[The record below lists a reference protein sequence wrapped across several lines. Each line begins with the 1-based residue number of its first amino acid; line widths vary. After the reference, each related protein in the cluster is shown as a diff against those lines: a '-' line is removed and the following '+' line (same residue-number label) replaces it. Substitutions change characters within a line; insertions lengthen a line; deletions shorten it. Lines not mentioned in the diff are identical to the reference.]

1 MKKSSLLI
9 SLLLITSLYGC
20 TGNINVDTSV
30 NVNVSPAGVSATNS
44 AADPTTATSTDPSAS
59 ETQNSQT
66 TQTTNPSSPAP
77 GQSSH
82 EMIPFNTDHTGVYAG
97 YYFIP
102 INDKIY
108 RYYSEPE
115 QDHNITLSDL
125 IFECTETGIGE
136 DFVHSI
142 YELQEY
148 PDHSVL
154 FAVCKDSAGDT
165 LSEQIIACKPAEG
178 ASQEDIDRVK
188 TGGFV
193 IMEDGSVTSGKD
205 AWLDFYEKTTSGE
218 SATIRV
224 AYIYTLDKETCS
236 YEYYEVV
243 KDDYPA
249 LFLKEII
256 YDGQSYTCNPLHY
269 DGETYSPMYIPEYDN
284 EPSSWKYLVR
294 FTGEPYVTDGL
305 YTAYDRFV
313 LVDEESVTWRD
324 LEWGVFSSQ
333 TDDCIPYEEVFCEY
347 TWR

>member
-30 NVNVSPAGVSATNS
+30 NVNVSPTGVSATNS
-44 AADPTTATSTDPSAS
+44 AADPTTATSTDPSTPSSTDPSA
-59 ETQNSQT
+59 TLT
-66 TQTTNPSSPAP
+66 DPSSPAP
-77 GQSSH
+77 GQPSH
-82 EMIPFNTDHTGVYAG
+82 EMIPFDTDHTGVYAG

-102 INDKIY
+102 IDGQIY
-108 RYYSEPE
+108 RFYSAPE

-136 DFVHSI
+136 NFEHYI

-154 FAVCKDSAGDT
+154 FAMCKDSAGDT
-165 LSEQIIACKPAEG
+165 LSEQIIACKSAEG
-178 ASQEDIDRVK
+178 ASQEDIDRVMNS
-188 TGGFV
+188 GYV
-193 IMEDGSVTSGKD
+193 ILEDGSVVSGKD

-224 AYIYTLDKETCS
+224 AYIYTLDKENCS
-236 YEYYEVV
+236 YEYYEAV

-249 LFLKEII
+249 LFLKEIT

-269 DGETYSPMYIPEYDN
+269 DGETYSPMYIPGYDN

-294 FTGEPYVTDGL
+294 FTGEPYVSDGL

-313 LVDEESVTWRD
+313 LVDEEAVTWRE